1 MIGQIRNLNPDRD
14 FAFIVC
20 GANRDI
26 FLHRREYKG
35 SWPELLELHKKG
47 VITVEF
53 DVIEGEK
60 GLVAIKCRVKINVKN
75 NS

>member
-35 SWPELLELHKKG
+35 SWTELLELHKKNP
-47 VITVEF
+47 VTVEF
-53 DVIEGEK
+53 EIREGEK
-60 GLVAIKCRVKINVKN
+60 GLIAIKCRVAN
-75 NS
+75 NGNL

>member
-1 MIGQIRNLNPDRD
+1 MIGKIRNLDPTRD
-14 FAFIVC
+14 FCFIIH

-35 SWPELLELHKKG
+35 SWAELLELHKKG

-53 DVIEGEK
+53 DIREGEK
-60 GLVAIKCRVKINVKN
+60 GLVAIKCRVAHANV
-75 NS
+75 